1 MHTSVMERKEQPVRG
16 DRPWNGVSMASA
28 GVAEESYSKN
38 PRGPRNKGAECV
50 IKEALMSSL
59 VSRQAPVW
67 LQQHAK
73 QDEPRS
79 VRKA

>member
-50 IKEALMSSL
+50 AEELSFLL
-59 VSRQAPVW
+59 VF
-67 LQQHAK
+67 K
-73 QDEPRS
+73 
-79 VRKA
+79 